1 MTSPEQVALFPTL
14 RITLSSGCPFVVD
27 PHHYMYEVESHV
39 WCMGV
44 YSDPTTVI
52 GNNILQNQNAVFDLK
67 NKQWGIAKA
76 NISYSRLL
84 SDPSFAVRWEKGN
97 SDSGSCRHYQALHA
111 RYCAHEEATAAH
123 HSQYCQQQGESHSQ
137 DATSYSATFAE
148 SSCPKSVTNS
158 AGFKAITNSAGF
170 KANNTHSHDAV
181 GDAGPCAGGAEGEGR
196 AGSGAVRAVHAA
208 AALSER
214 KGGFG

>member
-181 GDAGPCAGGAEGEGR
+181 GDAGPCAGGA
-196 AGSGAVRAVHAA
+196 
-208 AALSER
+208 
-214 KGGFG
+214 